1 MESGTRRR
9 SQTRLVFSEVHE
21 SSNCTLCKETYVQYT
36 HPIKWKN
43 QELLTF
49 LKSTEPD
56 LTIHPDSC
64 ICRNCSDSLQ
74 KVQKDPQNFCPRW
87 RKERSIHTKCEVA
100 SCSEPVSK
108 STQLASREEVSRYLE
123 CSLNERSS
131 DSNSMITH
139 LCDKHYRSLQKKL
152 NPENYQWKCVV
163 CSTGIRGSNY
173 SNFRACSEPELFQK
187 HLVDHT
193 DFQGTIT
200 VSDKLCAA
208 CYRHSLT
215 ISKIQDKTR
224 DTDGHLDIY
233 WDTEENRYKVKSR
246 VDLLMKGC
254 GCKSGCVTN
263 TDVDAGRMVK
273 LVVLAADV
281 STVKTLTKVNKQKE

>member
-1 MESGTRRR
+1 
-9 SQTRLVFSEVHE
+9 
-21 SSNCTLCKETYVQYT
+21 
-36 HPIKWKN
+36 
-43 QELLTF
+43 
-49 LKSTEPD
+49 
-56 LTIHPDSC
+56 
-64 ICRNCSDSLQ
+64 
-74 KVQKDPQNFCPRW
+74 
-87 RKERSIHTKCEVA
+87 
-100 SCSEPVSK
+100 
-108 STQLASREEVSRYLE
+108 
-123 CSLNERSS
+123 
-131 DSNSMITH
+131 MITH

-215 ISKIQDKTR
+215 ISKITREAQQNHTMQLAPLHSHGWTR
-224 DTDGHLDIY
+224 DTDGHLDILY

-254 GCKSGCVTN
+254 SCKSGCVTN
-263 TDVDAGRMVK
+263 RCGCRKNGETCGPGCRCVNCKNTDKSQQTERVVERQNTKENQQTERIAEMQDAHY
-273 LVVLAADV
+273 D
-281 STVKTLTKVNKQKE
+281 TLQDDISVIMHNVFGPPGYLGGSDCSDLSSEDSEGGSSDESECGSSDDLEGPSPDID